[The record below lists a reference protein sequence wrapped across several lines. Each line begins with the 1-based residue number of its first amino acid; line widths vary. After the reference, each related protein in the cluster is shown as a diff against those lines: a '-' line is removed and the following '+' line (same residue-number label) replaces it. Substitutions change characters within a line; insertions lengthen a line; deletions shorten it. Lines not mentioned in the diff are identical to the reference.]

1 MHEALR
7 LLPYSPFGATEH
19 LVHTLSFLTIQSPFF
34 EVGLCRGD
42 GGES

>member
-7 LLPYSPFGATEH
+7 LLPYLLPGTMEH
-19 LVHTLSFLTIQSPFF
+19 LVHTLSSLTIQSPFF

>member
-7 LLPYSPFGATEH
+7 LLPYLLSGTMEH
-19 LVHTLSFLTIQSPFF
+19 LAHPLSSLTIQSPFF